1 MGEIVSTFHLDI
13 KLILAQ
19 LVNFFIILGVMYKF
33 AYKPTLNLLNDR
45 SEKIAK
51 SLDQAREIE
60 AKLVTT
66 EEERRAVIAE
76 ARKEA
81 SAIAEKAKKTAE
93 ERREEMIAKA
103 KDEIGQII
111 DQEKEKIRAEK
122 AEALKAIRT
131 EVAELVAMSVE
142 KVLAEKM
149 TKKEDKEL
157 IKKIVKESK

>member
-33 AYKPTLNLLNDR
+33 AYRPTLKMLNDR

-51 SLDQAREIE
+51 SLEQAKEIE
-60 AKLVTT
+60 TKLVST
-66 EEERRAVIAE
+66 EEDRRSVIAE

-81 SAIAEKAKKTAE
+81 TAIVEKSRLAAE

-103 KDEIGQII
+103 KEEIGQII

-122 AEALKAIRT
+122 GEALKAIRT
-131 EVAELVAMSVE
+131 EVAELVTLAVE

-157 IKKIVKESK
+157 IKKIVKEDK